1 MSAVSVRVGSILFE
15 YTGGAELV
23 DGAGATVA
31 ELFADLETR
40 YPGIAFRV
48 LDEQGV
54 LRPHI
59 ALFLDRRA
67 TRDAAAPLAGVGTV
81 HVLGAL
87 SGG

>member
-1 MSAVSVRVGSILFE
+1 MRVGSILFE

-23 DGAGATVA
+23 RGSGATVA

-40 YPGIAFRV
+40 HKGLAFRV
-48 LDEQGV
+48 LDEQGG

-67 TRDAAAPLAGVGTV
+67 CRDANEVLDGVERV